1 MSLSLP
7 SHSVILSP
15 PSLDSFTIDR
25 TEPVEGAQGETD
37 HFLSIPLLVAL
48 GVAAINQAIKE
59 GKAAQTE
66 RVLRNPAVGLR
77 GVVPDCADGYQRLLE
92 DAMAKKQ
99 RPGSGLTLP
108 LPLLASPSYLSP
120 PLSLLCLF
128 GFCLG
133 DTALWVQ
140 HDMKD
145 GTAYYFHL
153 QTFQG
158 TWERPPAC
166 RLNTSHLTRE
176 EIQVGG
182 APVRVGARGW
192 ELSCGRGS
200 RPPGHDRPSLLLLQS
215 AVTKVTAARDRQ
227 QLWKANV
234 GFIIRLQARFRGFL
248 VRQKFAERSHFLR
261 TWLPAVVKIQ
271 VADSGLLRWQSWTSL
286 RFRGSSCFLFAEWS
300 RGGLLASVQ

>member
-25 TEPVEGAQGETD
+25 TEPVGGAQGKID
-37 HFLSIPLLVAL
+37 YFLSIPLLVAL

-66 RVLRNPAVGLR
+66 RVLRNPSVGLR
-77 GVVPDCADGYQRLLE
+77 GVVPDCANGYQRLLK

-108 LPLLASPSYLSP
+108 LPFLASPSYLSS

-145 GTAYYFHL
+145 GTTYYFHL

-158 TWERPPAC
+158 TWEQPPGC
-166 RLNTSHLTRE
+166 RLNASHLTRE

-182 APVRVGARGW
+182 APEGERAHGW
-192 ELSCGRGS
+192 EVPGGEAPTHQDTTGPLFFYFCSQLSPRSPLPMTASSSGRPTWASSSGS
-200 RPPGHDRPSLLLLQS
+200 RPASVASWSGRSLLNIP
-215 AVTKVTAARDRQ
+215 T
-227 QLWKANV
+227 
-234 GFIIRLQARFRGFL
+234 F
-248 VRQKFAERSHFLR
+248 
-261 TWLPAVVKIQ
+261 
-271 VADSGLLRWQSWTSL
+271 
-286 RFRGSSCFLFAEWS
+286 
-300 RGGLLASVQ
+300 

>member
-1 MSLSLP
+1 MQ
-7 SHSVILSP
+7 
-15 PSLDSFTIDR
+15 
-25 TEPVEGAQGETD
+25 GAQGKVD
-37 HFLSIPLLVAL
+37 HFLSIPLLVSL

-66 RVLRNPAVGLR
+66 RVLRNPSVGLR

-108 LPLLASPSYLSP
+108 LPFLAGPSYLSP

-140 HDMKD
+140 HAMKD

-158 TWERPPAC
+158 TWERPPGC
-166 RLNTSHLTRE
+166 RLNTSHLTRK

-182 APVRVGARGW
+182 APVREGARGW
-192 ELSCGRGS
+192 EVSCGRGS
-200 RPPGHDRPSLLLLQS
+200 HPQDTTGPLFFHFCSQLSPRSPLPMTASSSGRPTWASSSGSRPTS
-215 AVTKVTAARDRQ
+215 AAS
-227 QLWKANV
+227 W
-234 GFIIRLQARFRGFL
+234 
-248 VRQKFAERSHFLR
+248 
-261 TWLPAVVKIQ
+261 
-271 VADSGLLRWQSWTSL
+271 SGRSL
-286 RFRGSSCFLFAEWS
+286 RNVPTF
-300 RGGLLASVQ
+300 